1 MSVLAL
7 VVMTAAAAEYN
18 VVGYGARPGGR
29 EDSAPAFLAACNDTG
44 RSAPVVRV
52 PAGTFLVSRAYFGGP
67 CRSAAGVVVAVDG
80 TVVAPAA
87 VDMQHDVDP
96 VPLRPRPQD
105 PRRDAGRE
113 RDGPLMGVQ
122 ESRPAMPARHHG
134 KRS

>member
-1 MSVLAL
+1 MGVLAL

-29 EDSAPAFLAACNDTG
+29 EDSAPAFLAACNYTG

-87 VDMQHDVDP
+87 VD
-96 VPLRPRPQD
+96 
-105 PRRDAGRE
+105 
-113 RDGPLMGVQ
+113 
-122 ESRPAMPARHHG
+122 STT
-134 KRS
+134 